1 MEKWKTKNGTVIIRV
16 LSERSNAYLVIKEQI
31 VILIDT
37 GKTNAFQTLLKNL
50 VSLDIKVEDISF
62 IILTHTHYDHC
73 QSARKIKEKS
83 NCQIIVSGK
92 AADSVK
98 NGYTKLPRGTFWITE
113 FIAATGRLIGKSK
126 FGYEPFQPD
135 ILITGDYNLD
145 VEGVSIKI
153 TETPG
158 HSDDSVSIIVENE
171 IAVVGDEMLGVIR
184 NSVFPPFA
192 DDVLKMLASWHKL
205 LETGCNIFLPGH
217 GKEINR
223 AVLQKE
229 FEKYERKY
237 NSKFSLLF

>member
-1 MEKWKTKNGTVIIRV
+1 MKNWKTKNGTVIIRV
-16 LSERSNAYLVIKEQI
+16 LSERSNAYLVLKENM

-37 GKTNAFQTLLKNL
+37 GKTNAFQTLLENL
-50 VSLDIKVEDISF
+50 VSLNLKIEDISF
-62 IILTHTHYDHC
+62 VILTHTHYDHC

-98 NGYTKLPRGTFWITE
+98 NGYTKLPHGTFWITE

-153 TETPG
+153 TETLG
-158 HSDDSVSIIVENE
+158 HSADSVSIIVDNE
-171 IAVVGDEMLGVIR
+171 IAVVGDEMIGVFR

-192 DDVLKMLASWHKL
+192 DDVLKMLASWYKL
-205 LETGCNIFLPGH
+205 LETDCNIFLPGH
-217 GKEINR
+217 GKEISR
-223 AVLQKE
+223 AVLQNE
-229 FEKYERKY
+229 FEKYNRKY
-237 NSKFSLLF
+237 KIVQMH

>member
-1 MEKWKTKNGTVIIRV
+1 MKNWKTKNGTVIIRV
-16 LSERSNAYLVIKEQI
+16 LSERSNAYLVLKENM

-37 GKTNAFQTLLKNL
+37 GKTNAFQTLLENL
-50 VSLDIKVEDISF
+50 VSLNLKIEDISF
-62 IILTHTHYDHC
+62 VILTHTHYDHC

-83 NCQIIVSGK
+83 NCQIIVSGR

-113 FIAATGRLIGKSK
+113 FIAATGRLIGKRK

-158 HSDDSVSIIVENE
+158 HSADSVSIIVDNE
-171 IAVVGDEMLGVIR
+171 IAVVGDEMIGVFR

-192 DDVLKMLASWHKL
+192 DDVLKMLASWYKL
-205 LETGCNIFLPGH
+205 LETDCNIFLPGH
-217 GKEINR
+217 GKEISR
-223 AVLQKE
+223 AVLQNE
-229 FEKYERKY
+229 FEKYNRKY
-237 NSKFSLLF
+237 KIVQMH

>member
-1 MEKWKTKNGTVIIRV
+1 MKNWKTKNGTTIIRV
-16 LSERSNAYLVIKEQI
+16 LSERSNAYLVLKENM

-37 GKTNAFQTLLKNL
+37 GKTNAFQTLLENL
-50 VSLDIKVEDISF
+50 VSLNLKIEDISF
-62 IILTHTHYDHC
+62 VILTHTHYDHC

-158 HSDDSVSIIVENE
+158 HSADSVSIIVDNE
-171 IAVVGDEMLGVIR
+171 IAVVGDEMIGVFR

-192 DDVLKMLASWHKL
+192 DDVLKMLASWYKL
-205 LETGCNIFLPGH
+205 LETDCNIFLPGH
-217 GKEINR
+217 GKEISR
-223 AVLQKE
+223 AVLQNE
-229 FEKYERKY
+229 FEKYNRKY
-237 NSKFSLLF
+237 KIVQMH